1 MLVKFLPT
9 YTGGGLGS
17 INYLLNERRKAAGT
31 AKVVKG
37 DENLTRAV
45 IKGVTYKQKTCF
57 GVLSFEEKHD
67 FMNEEQ
73 KLKIIKDFE
82 HALLGDYML
91 DRVNV
96 LWIGHSDK
104 NGRLELNF
112 LIPKIDMPTG
122 KSFNPYLAKFDQ
134 HRIDLIKRMIND
146 EYSPSSPDDPARE
159 QTISASK
166 KNIGHY
172 QNLEEL
178 DKKLHELVKEGYI
191 KNRDH
196 MIELLGQSGIEVTR
210 STKKSI
216 TVVLSNQKTKN
227 RLKGGIYDVNFT
239 GAQGLGELS
248 QSSSRRIKEFHNR
261 DTQAERE
268 RNRRKL
274 EELIEKRD
282 RFNKRK
288 FRASLSRDNIE
299 PEQEQKMDINT
310 HGYDG
315 ADNRNSGGISDALL
329 CTGAANQE
337 NEIGCNQGATG
348 DFRRANKKDGDN
360 GGMDDTASLETFRDG
375 SGRKDAVL
383 YIGPSEQGDL
393 REKRQILHTY
403 ENGVEDDDIRRS
415 IVQRKR
421 ELDTNDRERK
431 ERIRI
436 AEEGL
441 DRKIREGVIE
451 FAARQNEFDRS
462 HAVFDERLR
471 EQNIRIVAS
480 AKRKIREIF
489 GVFKKEIN
497 KFARRIQ
504 RTIEKIRIF
513 EREVSRIAT
522 NRQNIKSV
530 EEATL
535 DVDEELSESLDNAWE
550 MSM

>member
-17 INYLLNERRKAAGT
+17 LNYLLNERMAAGT

-45 IKGVTYKQKTCF
+45 IKGVAYKQKTCF

-67 FMNEEQ
+67 FLDEEQ

-82 HALLGDYML
+82 RALLGDYML
-91 DRVNV
+91 ERTNR
-96 LWIGHSDK
+96 LWVEHSDK

-122 KSFNPYLAKFDQ
+122 KSFNPYLALFDQ

-146 EYSPSSPDDPARE
+146 EYSLSSPDDPARE
-159 QTISASK
+159 QTISANK

-196 MIELLGQSGIEVTR
+196 MIELLNQSGIEVTR

-216 TVVLSNQKTKN
+216 TVVLPNQKTKN
-227 RLKGGIYDVNFT
+227 RLKGGIYDANFT
-239 GAQGLGELS
+239 GAQGLGELG
-248 QSSSRRIKEFHNR
+248 QSSSRRIREFHGR
-261 DTQAERE
+261 DTREECE

-274 EELIEKRD
+274 EELVEKRD

-288 FRASLSRDNIE
+288 FRALPSRDNID
-299 PEQEQKMDINT
+299 PKQEQKMDIST
-310 HGYDG
+310 HSYDG
-315 ADNRNSGGISDALL
+315 TDNRNSIGLSDTLL

-337 NEIGCNQGATG
+337 NEIGCDQGAAGAFGRT
-348 DFRRANKKDGDN
+348 NKRDGIN
-360 GGMDDTASLETFRDG
+360 ESLDDTASLEAFGAR
-375 SGRKDAVL
+375 SGWKDAVL

-393 REKRQILHTY
+393 RAKRQILHTY
-403 ENGVEDDDIRRS
+403 ENGIEDDDIRRS
-415 IVQRKR
+415 IARRKR
-421 ELDTNDRERK
+421 ELDTDDRERK

-441 DRKIREGVIE
+441 DRKIRERDNE
-451 FAARQNEFDRS
+451 FATRQDKFDRS
-462 HAVFDERLR
+462 HATFDERLR
-471 EQNIRIVAS
+471 EQNIRIVANT
-480 AKRKIREIF
+480 KRKIREIF

-504 RTIEKIRIF
+504 RTIEKIRVIG
-513 EREVSRIAT
+513 EKRLRELDHTEI
-522 NRQNIKSV
+522 
-530 EEATL
+530 EASL
-535 DVDEELSESLDNAWE
+535 DMDEEILESPEYENNNTWR
-550 MSM
+550 MGI

>member
-17 INYLLNERRKAAGT
+17 INYLLNERKAAGT
-31 AKVVKG
+31 ARIIKG
-37 DENLTRAV
+37 DGNLTRAI
-45 IKGVTYKQKTCF
+45 IKGIDFTQKTCF

-67 FMNEEQ
+67 FLTEEQ

-82 HALLGDYML
+82 RALLGDYML

-146 EYSPSSPDDPARE
+146 EYSLSSPDDPARE

-227 RLKGGIYDVNFT
+227 RLKGGIYDANFT

-274 EELIEKRD
+274 EELIAKRD
-282 RFNKRK
+282 HFNKKRFVAQSSK
-288 FRASLSRDNIE
+288 DNIE
-299 PEQEQKMDINT
+299 PEQEQKMDIGT
-310 HGYDG
+310 HGYDS
-315 ADNRNSGGISDALL
+315 ADNRNSGGLDSSRSEAKFGNGLVGAQRLETRAARRGRDSDALL
-329 CTGAANQE
+329 H
-337 NEIGCNQGATG
+337 I
-348 DFRRANKKDGDN
+348 D
-360 GGMDDTASLETFRDG
+360 
-375 SGRKDAVL
+375 
-383 YIGPSEQGDL
+383 PSKQGDL
-393 REKRQILHTY
+393 RAKRQILHTY

-415 IVQRKR
+415 IVRRKR
-421 ELDTNDRERK
+421 ELDADYQERK
-431 ERIRI
+431 ERTRI
-436 AEEGL
+436 AGEGP
-441 DRKIREGVIE
+441 DRKIREKDSE
-451 FAARQNEFDRS
+451 FTTRQDEFDRS

-480 AKRKIREIF
+480 TKRKIREIF

-497 KFARRIQ
+497 KFARRIAKF
-504 RTIEKIRIF
+504 EGKIRCF
-513 EREVSRIAT
+513 ADGLREVEKRCRKFIKEYERAKT
-522 NRQNIKSV
+522 IDIRRTVKNTDKENTIKSDTPGLV
-530 EEATL
+530 
-535 DVDEELSESLDNAWE
+535 
-550 MSM
+550 

>member
-17 INYLLNERRKAAGT
+17 LNYLLNERMAAGT

-37 DENLTRAV
+37 DENLTKAV
-45 IKGVTYKQKTCF
+45 IKEIDFKQKTCF

-67 FMNEEQ
+67 FLDEEQ

-82 HALLGDYML
+82 RALLGDYML

-96 LWIGHSDK
+96 LWVEHSDK

-112 LIPKIDMPTG
+112 LIPKIDMSTG

-134 HRIDLIKRMIND
+134 NRIDLIKRIINH
-146 EYSPSSPDDPARE
+146 EYNLSSPDDPARE

-166 KNIGHY
+166 KNIVHY

-178 DKKLHELVKEGYI
+178 DKKLHELVREGYI

-196 MIELLGQSGIEVTR
+196 MIELLIQSGIEVTR

-216 TVVLSNQKTKN
+216 TVVLPNQKTKN
-227 RLKGGIYDVNFT
+227 RLKGGIYDANFT
-239 GAQGLGELS
+239 GAQGLGELG
-248 QSSSRRIKEFHNR
+248 QSSSRRIREFHNR

-274 EELIEKRD
+274 EELVKKRD
-282 RFNKRK
+282 RFNRCK
-288 FRASLSRDNIE
+288 FGIQSSRNYID
-299 PEQEQKMDINT
+299 PKQEQKMDINT
-310 HGYDG
+310 HGYDST
-315 ADNRNSGGISDALL
+315 DNRNSIGLSDTLL

-337 NEIGCNQGATG
+337 NEIGCDQGVAS
-348 DFRRANKKDGDN
+348 DFRRANEKDGDN
-360 GGMDDTASLETFRDG
+360 GGMDDTASLEAFGAR

-421 ELDTNDRERK
+421 ELDTDDQERK
-431 ERIRI
+431 ERTRI

-441 DRKIREGVIE
+441 DRKIREGDNE
-451 FAARQNEFDRS
+451 FAARQDKFDRS
-462 HAVFDERLR
+462 HATFDERLR
-471 EQNIRIVAS
+471 KQDTRIVAS

-513 EREVSRIAT
+513 EREVSRI
-522 NRQNIKSV
+522 V
-530 EEATL
+530 
-535 DVDEELSESLDNAWE
+535 VDE
-550 MSM
+550 

>member
-17 INYLLNERRKAAGT
+17 LNYLLNERMAAGT

-37 DENLTRAV
+37 DENLTRAI
-45 IKGVTYKQKTCF
+45 IKGISFSQKTCF

-67 FMNEEQ
+67 FLDEEQ

-82 HALLGDYML
+82 RALLGDYML

-96 LWIGHSDK
+96 LWVEHSDK

-112 LIPKIDMPTG
+112 LIPKIDLVTG
-122 KSFNPYLAKFDQ
+122 KSFNPYFDKYDQ
-134 HRIDLIKRMIND
+134 SRIDLFKRIVND
-146 EYSPSSPDDPARE
+146 EYNLSSPDDPARE

-172 QNLEEL
+172 KNLEEL
-178 DKKLHELVKEGYI
+178 DKKLHDLAKEGYI

-196 MIELLGQSGIEVTR
+196 MIELLNQNGIEVTR

-216 TVVLSNQKTKN
+216 TVMLPNQKTKN
-227 RLKGGIYDVNFT
+227 RLKGGIYDANFT

-248 QSSSRRIKEFHNR
+248 QSSSRRIREFHNR
-261 DTQAERE
+261 DTQAECE

-274 EELIEKRD
+274 EELVKKRD
-282 RFNKRK
+282 EFNSRK
-288 FRASLSRDNIE
+288 FRASLSRDNID
-299 PEQEQKMDINT
+299 PKQEQKMDIST

-315 ADNRNSGGISDALL
+315 TDNRNSIGLSDTLL

-337 NEIGCNQGATG
+337 NEIGCDQGAAGAFGRT
-348 DFRRANKKDGDN
+348 NKRDGIN
-360 GGMDDTASLETFRDG
+360 ESLDDTASLEAFGARRG
-375 SGRKDAVL
+375 WKDVVL

-393 REKRQILHTY
+393 RAKRQILHTY
-403 ENGVEDDDIRRS
+403 ENGIEDDDIRRS
-415 IVQRKR
+415 IARRKR
-421 ELDTNDRERK
+421 ELDTDDRERK

-441 DRKIREGVIE
+441 DRKIRERDNE
-451 FAARQNEFDRS
+451 FATRQDKFDRS
-462 HAVFDERLR
+462 HATFDERLR
-471 EQNIRIVAS
+471 EQNIRIVANT
-480 AKRKIREIF
+480 KRKIREIF

-504 RTIEKIRIF
+504 RTIEKIRVIG
-513 EREVSRIAT
+513 EKRLRELDHTEI
-522 NRQNIKSV
+522 
-530 EEATL
+530 EASL
-535 DVDEELSESLDNAWE
+535 DMDEEILESPEYENNNTWR
-550 MSM
+550 MGM